1 MKDTLHVLCKIRH
14 NTLILEYNMYII
26 NEKKCFTIS
35 KPLMKELS
43 QVEQGVKP
51 EVELSWA

>member
-26 NEKKCFTIS
+26 NEKKYFTIS

-51 EVELSWA
+51 EVELS